1 VLADLFA
8 INAGRLA
15 GNRRQDMSFKRIFGA
30 AVAALGLLATTGA
43 QAQNYPNRSVKVI
56 VPYSAGG
63 VTDQFGRAFAEAAG
77 KRLGQSVVVENKPG
91 ANGTLGAVQMLNTD
105 PAGYTLT
112 MVPIGVFRMPHITG
126 TQYDPIKDL
135 SYLGS
140 LVGFN
145 YYVVVNAASPW
156 KSVAELVEYS
166 RKKAG
171 PVSYGT
177 PGAYSSQHIAM
188 AQLAD
193 LNKVDWTHIPFK
205 GDADA
210 ITALLGNH
218 VQAIVSAS
226 TVLPYV
232 ADGRMRV
239 LAALGDER
247 TVDLPNVPT
256 LKEQGYPVVHT
267 SPVGFA
273 GPKGMDPAVVK
284 KLDETIAAVH
294 RDADFQAALKKMG
307 LTPLHMDHAA
317 YAEYA
322 RKIHGGERDALKKLA
337 ATVK

>member
-1 VLADLFA
+1 M
-8 INAGRLA
+8 
-15 GNRRQDMSFKRIFGA
+15 RRMLVK
-30 AVAALGLLATTGA
+30 AALACLGGPLALTLGTTA
-43 QAQNYPNRSVKVI
+43 QAQNSYPDKPVRVI

-63 VTDQFGRAFAEAAG
+63 VTDQFGRAFAEVAG
-77 KRLGQSVVVENKPG
+77 KRLGQPVIIENKPG

-105 PAGYTLT
+105 PAGYLLT
-112 MVPIGVFRMPHITG
+112 MIPIGVFRMPYITG
-126 TQYDPIKDL
+126 AQYDPIKDL
-135 SYLGS
+135 TYLGS

-145 YYVVVNAASPW
+145 YYIVVNASSPW
-156 KSVAELVEYS
+156 KSVAELVAYS
-166 RKKAG
+166 RANKG

-188 AQLAD
+188 AQLGD

-239 LAALGDER
+239 LASLGDQR
-247 TVDLPNVPT
+247 TADLPNVPT
-256 LKEQGYPVVHT
+256 LKEQGYAVVHT

-273 GPKGMDPAVVK
+273 GPKNMDPAVVR
-284 KLDETIAAVH
+284 KLDTVIAETFQ
-294 RDADFQAALKKMG
+294 DAGFQAAIQKMG
-307 LTPLHMDHAA
+307 LAPLHMDQAA

-322 RKIHGGERDALKKLA
+322 RKIFFGERDALKKLA

>member
-1 VLADLFA
+1 MKNIL
-8 INAGRLA
+8 
-15 GNRRQDMSFKRIFGA
+15 M
-30 AVAALGLLATTGA
+30 AALAAASLLTAGVTA
-43 QAQNYPNRSVKVI
+43 QAQAQAYPNKPIKVI

-63 VTDQFGRAFAEAAG
+63 VTDQYGRAFAETVG
-77 KRLGQSVVVENKPG
+77 KKLGQSVVVENKAG

-105 PAGYTLT
+105 PAGYTIT
-112 MVPIGVFRMPHITG
+112 MIPIGVFRMPHITG
-126 TQYDPIKDL
+126 AQYEPLKDL
-135 SYLGS
+135 TYLGS

-145 YYVVVNAASPW
+145 YYIVVNASSPW
-156 KSVAELVEYS
+156 KSIAELVEYS
-166 RKKAG
+166 QKKAG

-188 AQLAD
+188 AQLGDAA
-193 LNKVDWTHIPFK
+193 KVDWTHIPFK

-232 ADGRMRV
+232 ASGKMRV
-239 LAALGDER
+239 LASLGDKR
-247 TVDLPNVPT
+247 TADLPDVPT
-256 LKEQGYPVVHT
+256 LKEQGYAVVHT

-284 KLDETIAAVH
+284 KLDAAIAATH
-294 RDADFQAALKKMG
+294 NDPEFNAAIKKIG
-307 LTPLHMDHAA
+307 LVPLHMDATT

-322 RKIHGGERDALKKLA
+322 KSIYVGERDSLKKLA
-337 ATVK
+337 VTVK

>member
-1 VLADLFA
+1 MIKTVMAALAAASML
-8 INAGRLA
+8 
-15 GNRRQDMSFKRIFGA
+15 M
-30 AVAALGLLATTGA
+30 AVAPA
-43 QAQNYPNRSVKVI
+43 QAQAQAYPNKPIKLI

-63 VTDQFGRAFAEAAG
+63 VTDQYGRTFAEAMG
-77 KRLGQSVVVENKPG
+77 KRLGQSMVVENKTG

-105 PAGYTLT
+105 PAGYTIT

-126 TQYDPIKDL
+126 AQYDPLKDL
-135 SYLGS
+135 TYLGS

-145 YYVVVNAASPW
+145 YYIVVNASSPW
-156 KSVAELVEYS
+156 KSIADLVDYG
-166 RKKAG
+166 RKKTG

-188 AQLAD
+188 AQLGD
-193 LNKVDWTHIPFK
+193 LAKVDWTHIPFK

-232 ADGRMRV
+232 ANGQMRV
-239 LAALGDER
+239 LASLGDKR
-247 TVDLPNVPT
+247 TADLPNVPT
-256 LKEQGYPVVHT
+256 LKEQGYAVVHT

-284 KLDETIAAVH
+284 KLDAAISATH
-294 RDADFQAALKKMG
+294 ADPEFQAAVKKMG
-307 LTPLHMDHAA
+307 LTSLHMDAAA
-317 YAEYA
+317 YADYA
-322 RKIHGGERDALKKLA
+322 KSIYLGERDALKKLA

>member
-1 VLADLFA
+1 MKRMLTTTLAAFA
-8 INAGRLA
+8 ALATLA
-15 GNRRQDMSFKRIFGA
+15 GA
-30 AVAALGLLATTGA
+30 ASA
-43 QAQNYPNRSVKVI
+43 QAQNYPNRPVKVI

-63 VTDQFGRAFAEAAG
+63 VTDQYGRAFAETMG
-77 KRLGQSVVVENKPG
+77 KRLGQPVVIENRPG

-126 TQYDPIKDL
+126 TQYDPMKDL
-135 SYLGS
+135 TYLGS

-145 YYVVVNAASPW
+145 YYIVVNAASPW
-156 KSVAELVEYS
+156 KSVADLVAHS

-188 AQLAD
+188 AQLSDAA
-193 LNKVDWTHIPFK
+193 KVDWVHIPFK

-239 LAALGDER
+239 LAALGEQR
-247 TVDLPNVPT
+247 TADLPQVPT
-256 LKEQGYPVVHT
+256 LKEQGYPIVHT

-284 KLDETIAAVH
+284 KLDAAIAATYQ
-294 RDADFQAALKKMG
+294 DAEFRAAVGKMG
-307 LTPLHMDHAA
+307 LSLQHIDHAA

-322 RKIHGGERDALKKLA
+322 RSIYEGERDALKKLA

>member
-1 VLADLFA
+1 M
-8 INAGRLA
+8 
-15 GNRRQDMSFKRIFGA
+15 RRILM
-30 AVAALGLLATTGA
+30 AALACVGLACGLGA
-43 QAQNYPNRSVKVI
+43 QAQTHYPERPIRLI

-63 VTDQFGRAFAEAAG
+63 VTDQYGRAFAEAMG
-77 KRLGQSVVVENKPG
+77 KRLGQPVVIENKPG

-105 PAGYTLT
+105 PAGYLLT

-126 TQYDPIKDL
+126 AQYDPIKDL
-135 SYLGS
+135 TYLGS
-140 LVGFN
+140 MVGFN
-145 YYVVVNAASPW
+145 YYIVVNASSPW
-156 KSVAELVEYS
+156 KSIGELVAYS
-166 RKKAG
+166 RANKG

-188 AQLAD
+188 AQLGD
-193 LNKVDWTHIPFK
+193 LSKVDWTHIPFK

-210 ITALLGNH
+210 ISALLGNH

-239 LAALGDER
+239 LASLGEQR

-256 LKEQGYPVVHT
+256 LKEQGYAVVHT

-273 GPKGMDPAVVK
+273 GPKNMDPAVVR
-284 KLDETIAAVH
+284 KLDTAIGETFK
-294 RDADFQAALKKMG
+294 DAGFQAAIQKMG
-307 LTPLHMDHAA
+307 LAPLYMDQAA

-322 RKIHGGERDALKKLA
+322 RKIFFGERDALKKLA
-337 ATVK
+337 TTVK